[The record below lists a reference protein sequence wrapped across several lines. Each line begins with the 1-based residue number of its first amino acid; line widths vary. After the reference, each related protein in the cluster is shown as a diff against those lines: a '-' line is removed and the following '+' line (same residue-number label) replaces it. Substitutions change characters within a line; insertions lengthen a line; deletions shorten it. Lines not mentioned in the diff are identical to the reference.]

1 MTPPPLQPA
10 IRHIFISPGH
20 NFFGHHGEPAGRH
33 AIVEQAECRCRAGR
47 GLEGDRFFDHKD
59 NYKGQI
65 TFFAWDVFEA
75 LRTATGSPGCPASAM
90 RRNVLIEGVDL
101 NQLIGREF
109 ELGGIRFAGT
119 EECRPCAWMNEA
131 VGPGAE
137 AFLKGRGGLRARILT
152 DGVLRTGPCTLV
164 VL

>member
-1 MTPPPLQPA
+1 ML
-10 IRHIFISPGH
+10 IRAIFISPGH
-20 NFFGHHGEPAGRH
+20 NFVGHFGGPAGTH
-33 AIVEQAECRCRAGR
+33 PITEIAECRCVAGR
-47 GLEGDRFFDHKD
+47 GIEGDRFFDHKD

-65 TFFAWDVFEA
+65 TFFSWEVFEA
-75 LRTATGSPGCPASAM
+75 LKVATGAFDRPPSAM

-101 NQLIGREF
+101 NGLVGREF
-109 ELGGIRFAGT
+109 ELQGIRFSGA

-137 AFLKGRGGLRARILT
+137 AFLRGRGGLRARIHT
-152 DGVLRTGPCTLV
+152 DGVLRAGPCALV